1 MKIKSTELTGAAL
14 DWAVS
19 KCKGIEVEAWLTS
32 DRHSYFVV
40 LKDAFVDKS
49 PTAFYSDPDETFYP
63 SFNWIHGGPMLER
76 LGLSVAY
83 DVEMNEGED
92 REYWATFYAVDSGE
106 GRVYGPT
113 MLVAAMRCYVL
124 SKQGPYIDVPDDLVL
139 GVKEITAIKSIP
151 ASTAVRCAI
160 ADLIGAYQ
168 DWKQKDCPEGTHDWR
183 AHLQSIYDLA
193 AEFSMQD
200 EIPAGLGDRI

>member
-1 MKIKSTELTGAAL
+1 
-14 DWAVS
+14 
-19 KCKGIEVEAWLTS
+19 
-32 DRHSYFVV
+32 
-40 LKDAFVDKS
+40 
-49 PTAFYSDPDETFYP
+49 
-63 SFNWIHGGPMLER
+63 MLER